1 MAEMGS
7 KVANIGFDL
16 ITIKLL
22 SPQTS
27 PSLKICKIITYGL
40 ISNVCS
46 ELSADTSADASADVP
61 ARII

>member
-1 MAEMGS
+1 MAEIGS

-27 PSLKICKIITYGL
+27 PSLKICKINEEFLSKKNL
-40 ISNVCS
+40 IYQFF
-46 ELSADTSADASADVP
+46 
-61 ARII
+61 